1 MLLFG
6 AKVSKSFR
14 LYKFHYRNSII
25 RRLPS
30 PQSTNWGLISSP
42 NTYGISPTEKRRFSL
57 TDTACN
63 LLRLLLLFLPKL
75 YFLLS

>member
-1 MLLFG
+1 MLLFD

-14 LYKFHYRNSII
+14 LYKFYNRNSIFQ
-25 RRLPS
+25 RFPS
-30 PQSTNWGLISSP
+30 PHSTNWGLISSP